1 MKTRFLRAILL
12 VSAFLQA
19 SNVNAQEQFTP
30 YDELPSIIKSYKPS
44 YSDDLPD
51 WAKLMYYYPLNYN
64 VIKEKYNKYIALN
77 PHEKSAAIRYFK
89 IWSRAVESCVKADGT
104 ILLPDLSVY
113 NQNLVQTRSQILQ
126 NRDLSTTIESEWSF
140 LGPKETFWLNETG
153 SASSPASCPWQVNV
167 YSLDVAASDN
177 NILYCGTE
185 TGFVNK
191 SIDKGLTWSLVA
203 QDYPFGGGVTAV
215 AIDQANAEKVYVAAG
230 NQIHRSV
237 DGGNTWTPLLTS
249 PNIFYADR
257 LKIDDQNTLKLFA
270 ASSNGVFVTSDG
282 GSSWVKK
289 WSAPAY
295 DVEIAPNNH
304 DHIFALSKASG
315 KFSVIQSLDGGNTF
329 QTMTGFPTNIPES
342 SGGLLAMTPD
352 NPNIILAILLSSNN
366 TPYMV
371 KGQLSGSIW
380 NWSLLATGGT
390 GAFPMDNGQGYFDLA
405 LEISPVNENTILVGT
420 TTLFKSTNAGAS
432 FSVVGGYW
440 GDYSIHPDIQDIKM
454 LSNGETWVSTDGG
467 MNFTTDN
474 FSSQQAYSVR
484 INGLTGSDMWGFDQG
499 WNEDVIVGG
508 RYHNG
513 NTALADFYQPKAL
526 RMGGAESPTGWVL
539 QGKNRHVAFD
549 DLGNGWI
556 LPQTAEGMPEG
567 RFIFSKYPNMDEYGG
582 RRSNLIH
589 HPNYYGTL
597 FLGQGNG
604 FWRSHDAG
612 ITWDLLHAFP
622 GRVRYV
628 QMSYSNPSVI
638 YADVVGLGL
647 CKSEN
652 GGVTWV
658 TKPSLTAP
666 PNGNSGWKGNLFF
679 AVSPKNEN
687 VIYAC
692 LQNGTWSAD
701 IGKVFR
707 SADGGNTWSDWT
719 GSLNEYMKCLI
730 VQPSESGDDLVYLFS
745 NSTNGKS
752 AGVFYRTASMP
763 DWQPFDANYP
773 AGIMVNMALPFY
785 RDGKLRVGC
794 NNGVWESAMADTA
807 FEPVINPWVEAPL
820 TNCMLDTLL
829 FDDHSILMHSGATWH
844 WEITPEPAWIENP
857 DMRNPRVVLGAE
869 GSYSVSLTVTKNGQ
883 SYTRSIPE
891 MIATTECPSIYKCSN
906 PDEIPKNLWRLM
918 YVDSEEVNYPGLA
931 SMSFDGN
938 TETIWHTRW
947 STGDDP
953 YPHEIQISLG
963 DEYRIK
969 QFTYLTRQDGENGR
983 IKKYE
988 FYISNDSL
996 NWGVPV
1002 KIGEFENT
1010 AAPQSIDFDT
1020 LITGRYIRLVALSEV
1035 NGNPWA
1041 SAAEFSVTACVTSQV
1056 GLILQAKADLVAFP
1070 VPATAM
1076 VNIPLS
1082 ESGDYKYEVYNTSG
1096 SVVGKGF
1103 VAGNEA
1109 SLFLDVS
1116 EYSTGIYLLV
1126 LTDKS
1131 GINYRIKIIKQ

>member
-167 YSLDVAASDN
+167 YSLDVAASDY

-270 ASSNGVFVTSDG
+270 TSSNGVFVTSDG

-666 PNGNSGWKGNLFF
+666 PNGNSGWEGNLFF

-891 MIATTECPSIYKCSN
+891 MIATTECPSIYNCSN

-931 SMSFDGN
+931 TMSFDGN